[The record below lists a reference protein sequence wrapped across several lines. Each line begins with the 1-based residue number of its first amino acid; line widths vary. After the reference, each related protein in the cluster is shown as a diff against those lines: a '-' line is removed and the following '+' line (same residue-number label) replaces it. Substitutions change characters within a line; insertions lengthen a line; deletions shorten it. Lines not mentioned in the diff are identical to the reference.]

1 VADALSRI
9 GNVATREPTPWNLG
23 RFPLTRPDR
32 SERSYNCLMEQK
44 TFGRRTYLTGKF
56 LKIRMMSI
64 FARYLRNIDQ
74 FFPLIQRQKFGCDQS
89 DLKMESALKVY
100 IRQQQEACSKI
111 SQLKLHVTI
120 RFTKNKNHE
129 HGIKSI

>member
-1 VADALSRI
+1 
-9 GNVATREPTPWNLG
+9 
-23 RFPLTRPDR
+23 
-32 SERSYNCLMEQK
+32 
-44 TFGRRTYLTGKF
+44 
-56 LKIRMMSI
+56 MSI
-64 FARYLRNIDQ
+64 VSSRYLRNIDQ
-74 FFPLIQRQKFGCDQS
+74 FFPVIQRQKFGFDQS

-129 HGIKSI
+129 HGIKSICRRTSGNTQIVIPRNLIPRVLGKMHKDLRHFGFKKTSKGPLHY